1 MKKLLIIFL
10 SFLFV
15 GCATLQSMPEEY
27 EQRDVLGYVNV
38 TTLGFSWTDIQRGNA
53 TTEKL
58 ISKLEKKALKKFGNN
73 IKLTDVTIGDGKHF
87 ANAAMWLG
95 GPVSG
100 AVASASIISATPDLT
115 SDRTS
120 LAFGVLLSGYSAW
133 LFRFIGASATVV
145 SSDTPYELGSIE
157 VYTWDE
163 IDQKQKDERIK
174 KNQKIAA
181 ERKAEEERL
190 KAERKAWE
198 EKLEAEKKALLE
210 KQEAER
216 KAEEERLEAER
227 KAEEER
233 LEAERKAEEER
244 LEAEIRLLEKNIAD
258 AENEIKALIAKTEEE
273 TLKLEQTLIER
284 ANNCNAPLVFTNMGI
299 HEINSDNEVSLFVDY
314 INVTDKVIKY
324 IYLDLIPY
332 NRVFDELYYKRK
344 TIEVVDF
351 VLPQIKNHKKWNRVW
366 KDSTLLYFKIAKIT
380 VKYSDNSMDIIDD
393 PNVIDKLHFTPEEQK
408 NYDVFNIVLLEN
420 QLYLKDY

>member
-27 EQRDVLGYVNV
+27 DQRDVLGYVDA
-38 TTLGFSWTDIQRGNA
+38 TTLGFSSTELQPENK

-58 ISKLEKKALKKFGNN
+58 ISKLEKKALKKFGTN
-73 IKLTDVTIGDGKHF
+73 IKFVDVKITVADSNCALWI
-87 ANAAMWLG
+87 G
-95 GPVSG
+95 GPLFGLATAGVTVLSSPDSSALYPVAAVSM
-100 AVASASIISATPDLT
+100 I
-115 SDRTS
+115 
-120 LAFGVLLSGYSAW
+120 SGYSAW
-133 LFRFIGASATVV
+133 LFKIFKASAKVV

-157 VYTWDE
+157 VYTLDE
-163 IDQKQKDERIK
+163 IDQKQKEERIK

-190 KAERKAWE
+190 EAERKAE
-198 EKLEAEKKALLE
+198 KEKLEAEKKALLE
-210 KQEAER
+210 KLEAER

-227 KAEEER
+227 KAEQEK
-233 LEAERKAEEER
+233 LAAERKAEEER

-284 ANNCNAPLVFTNMGI
+284 AINCNAPLVFTNMGI
-299 HEINSDNEVSLFVDY
+299 TEINSDNEVSLFVDY

-351 VLPQIKNHKKWNRVW
+351 VLPQIKNHKTWNRVW

-380 VKYSDNSMDIIDD
+380 VKYSDNSMDVIDD
-393 PNVIDKLHFTPEEQK
+393 PNVINNLLFTPEEQK

>member
-1 MKKLLIIFL
+1 MKKLLILFL

-27 EQRDVLGYVNV
+27 DQRNVLGYVDA
-38 TTLGFSWTDIQRGNA
+38 TTLGFSSTELQPENK

-58 ISKLEKKALKKFGNN
+58 ISKLEKKALKKFGTN
-73 IKLTDVTIGDGKHF
+73 IKFVDVKITVADGNC
-87 ANAAMWLG
+87 ALWIG
-95 GPVSG
+95 GPLFGLATAGVTVLSSPDSSALYPVAAVSM
-100 AVASASIISATPDLT
+100 I
-115 SDRTS
+115 
-120 LAFGVLLSGYSAW
+120 SGYSAW
-133 LFRFIGASATVV
+133 LFKIFKASAIVV

-157 VYTWDE
+157 VYTLDE

-190 KAERKAWE
+190 EAERKAE
-198 EKLEAEKKALLE
+198 KEKLEAEKKALLE
-210 KQEAER
+210 K
-216 KAEEERLEAER
+216 LEAER

-258 AENEIKALIAKTEEE
+258 AENEIKALVAKTKEE

-299 HEINSDNEVSLFVDY
+299 TEINSDDEVSLFVDY

-332 NRVFDELYYKRK
+332 NRVFDELYRKRK

-380 VKYSDNSMDIIDD
+380 VIYSDNSMDIIDD
-393 PNVIDKLHFTPEEQK
+393 PTVIDKLQFTPEEQK
-408 NYDVFNIVLLEN
+408 NYDIFNIVLLEN
-420 QLYLKDY
+420 QLYLKDH

>member
-15 GCATLQSMPEEY
+15 GCATLQSMPEKY
-27 EQRDVLGYVNV
+27 DQRDVLGYVDA
-38 TTLGFSWTDIQRGNA
+38 TTLGFSSTELQPENK

-58 ISKLEKKALKKFGNN
+58 ISKLEKKALKKFGTN
-73 IKLTDVTIGDGKHF
+73 IKFVDVKITVADGNC
-87 ANAAMWLG
+87 ALWIG
-95 GPVSG
+95 GPLFGLATAGVTVLSSPDSSALYPVAAVSM
-100 AVASASIISATPDLT
+100 I
-115 SDRTS
+115 
-120 LAFGVLLSGYSAW
+120 SGYSAW
-133 LFRFIGASATVV
+133 LFKIFKASAKVIP
-145 SSDTPYELGSIE
+145 SDTPYEIGSIE

-163 IDQKQKDERIK
+163 IDQKQKDERNK
-174 KNQKIAA
+174 KYQRIAA
-181 ERKAEEERL
+181 EIKAEEERL
-190 KAERKAWE
+190 EAERKAE
-198 EKLEAEKKALLE
+198 KEKLEAEKKALLE
-210 KQEAER
+210 KLEAER

-227 KAEEER
+227 KAEQEK
-233 LEAERKAEEER
+233 LAAERKAEEER

-258 AENEIKALIAKTEEE
+258 AENEIKALVAKTKEE

-299 HEINSDNEVSLFVDY
+299 TEINSDDEVRLFIDY

-332 NRVFDELYYKRK
+332 NRVFDELYHKRK

-351 VLPQIKNHKKWNRVW
+351 VLPQIKNHKTWNRVW

-380 VKYSDNSMDIIDD
+380 VKYSDNSIEVIDD
-393 PNVIDKLHFTPEEQK
+393 PNVIDKLHFTPDEQK

>member
-1 MKKLLIIFL
+1 MKKLLIVFL

-27 EQRDVLGYVNV
+27 NQRDVLGYVDA
-38 TTLGFSWTDIQRGNA
+38 TTLGFSSTELQPENK

-58 ISKLEKKALKKFGNN
+58 ISKLEKKALKKFGTN
-73 IKLTDVTIGDGKHF
+73 IKFVDVKITVADGNC
-87 ANAAMWLG
+87 ALWIG
-95 GPVSG
+95 GPLFGLATAGVTVLSSPDSSALYPVAAVSM
-100 AVASASIISATPDLT
+100 I
-115 SDRTS
+115 
-120 LAFGVLLSGYSAW
+120 SGYSAW
-133 LFRFIGASATVV
+133 LFKIFKASAKVV

-157 VYTWDE
+157 VYTLDE

-190 KAERKAWE
+190 EAKRKAWN

-210 KQEAER
+210 KQ
-216 KAEEERLEAER
+216 EAER

-258 AENEIKALIAKTEEE
+258 AENEIKALISKTEEE

-299 HEINSDNEVSLFVDY
+299 TEINSDDEVRLFIDY

-332 NRVFDELYYKRK
+332 NRVFDELYHKRK

-351 VLPQIKNHKKWNRVW
+351 VLPQIKNHKTWNRVW

-380 VKYSDNSMDIIDD
+380 VKYSDNSMDVIDD

-408 NYDVFNIVLLEN
+408 NYDIFNIVLLEN